1 LKTNSTNNIVITEIG
16 LCCAAGNQ
24 PFALYGALG
33 GNIVNCR
40 ELGIEVASPD
50 PADEAV
56 SPLCVMTEMVK
67 SENPAERMMELAGT
81 ALGQIIEKIDH
92 EIDHAKVLCCI
103 LLPAIDEA
111 RGAAINELYAEN
123 YLREWIYNR
132 HLSVGKLNTSFGAME
147 YRFIRVDEGAAKTL
161 SSCCQELT
169 DGKWQAVIF
178 GGADS
183 LVNEATCAE
192 LAGENRLLTKDIP
205 NGQLPGEGAAFFLLE
220 TKESGDKIDNIEI
233 SGITFKPEPNS
244 RCAEHKKLL
253 GLADSISE
261 IISINSMSPAAIDT
275 ILLPFGQ
282 EICEQLEWHQAQQK
296 IWPTVLD
303 EKQRLA
309 MQVGEIEAPQPEPGT
324 IISPEILRMTS
335 VTGNVGAATLPIAL
349 ALSCGRFEFSYPGIN
364 NLIICDASS
373 HVVRG
378 AVHLSQ
384 DSKSK
389 QKPKRAA

>member
-1 LKTNSTNNIVITEIG
+1 LKTNSTNNIVITDIG
-16 LCCAAGNQ
+16 LCCTAGNR

-33 GNIVNCR
+33 GNIINCR

-50 PADEAV
+50 PDDEAV
-56 SPLCVMTEMVK
+56 SPLCVMTEMVA

-81 ALGQIIEKIDH
+81 ALGQIIDKINH
-92 EIDHAKVLCCI
+92 EIDHSRILCCI
-103 LLPAIDEA
+103 LLPALGEA

-123 YLREWIYNR
+123 YLKEWIYNR
-132 HLSVGKLNTSFGAME
+132 HLSVSKLNSSFGAME
-147 YRFIRVDEGAAKTL
+147 YRFIRVDEGAANVL

-183 LVNEATCAE
+183 LINEATCAE
-192 LAGENRLLTKDIP
+192 LARENRLLTKDIP
-205 NGQLPGEGAAFFLLE
+205 NGQLPGEGAAFLLLE
-220 TKESGDKIDNIEI
+220 TRKPDDENENIEI

-261 IISINSMSPAAIDT
+261 IISKNNISPAAIDT
-275 ILLPFGQ
+275 VLLPFGQ
-282 EICEQLEWHQAQQK
+282 EICEQLEWHQVQQK

-309 MQVGEIEAPQPEPGT
+309 MQIGEIEAPQPEPGT
-324 IISPEILRMTS
+324 IFSPEILQMTS

-349 ALSCGRFEFSYPGIN
+349 VLSCGRFEFSYPDIS
-364 NLIICDASS
+364 NLIVCDASS

-384 DSKSK
+384 DSKRK
-389 QKPKRAA
+389 QNPKRAA